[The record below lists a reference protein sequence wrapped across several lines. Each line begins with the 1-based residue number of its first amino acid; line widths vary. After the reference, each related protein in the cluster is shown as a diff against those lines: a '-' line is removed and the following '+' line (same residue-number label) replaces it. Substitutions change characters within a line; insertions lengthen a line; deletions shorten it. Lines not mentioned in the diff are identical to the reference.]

1 MENPEQQ
8 NRLIKIGSRLVI
20 VAALVAAVVAISR
33 NAPLQSDP
41 PAAGAAQSDPIT
53 ALELRTRE
61 KPDDAEAWSALASG
75 YFDRERYDDA
85 VTAYGSAIK
94 LLPVRAALWSA
105 RGESRVM
112 ASRHDPMP
120 VAAIADFEKAV
131 GIDPKDPRGRYF
143 LAVRQDI
150 AGDHQGAIDNWL
162 ALLADTPP
170 GAVWEE
176 DLRRTIEQVGKINGI
191 ATAERLAAVRQPP
204 PMPAPMSRPRPG
216 PSAEELSRAASI
228 PPSEQRRMAE
238 GMVSR
243 LKARLRNETSDV
255 DGWIMLIRSHMT
267 LGQSADARS
276 ALAEAVAAN
285 PGQADRLRQEAAM
298 LGVR

>member
-1 MENPEQQ
+1 MENPERQ
-8 NRLIKIGSRLVI
+8 NRLIKIGSRLI
-20 VAALVAAVVAISR
+20 IAAALVAAIVAISR
-33 NAPLQSDP
+33 KTSLQSDF
-41 PAAGAAQSDPIT
+41 PAAGAAQSDPIA
-53 ALELRTRE
+53 ALELSTRE

-94 LLPVRAALWSA
+94 LLPERAALWSA

-120 VAAIADFEKAV
+120 VAAVTDFEKAV
-131 GIDPKDPRGRYF
+131 GIDPKDPRARYF

-170 GAVWEE
+170 GAVWEA

-191 ATAERLAAVRQPP
+191 ATAQRLAAVRQPP
-204 PMPAPMSRPRPG
+204 AVSAPMSRPRPG
-216 PSAEELSRAASI
+216 PSAEDLSRAASI
-228 PPSEQRRMAE
+228 PPSEQRKMAE
-238 GMVSR
+238 GMVAR
-243 LKARLRNETSDV
+243 LKARLRSESSDV

-267 LGQSADARS
+267 LGQNADART
-276 ALAEAVAAN
+276 ALAEAIAAN
-285 PGQADRLRQEAAM
+285 PGQADRLRQEAAL
-298 LGVR
+298 LGVQ